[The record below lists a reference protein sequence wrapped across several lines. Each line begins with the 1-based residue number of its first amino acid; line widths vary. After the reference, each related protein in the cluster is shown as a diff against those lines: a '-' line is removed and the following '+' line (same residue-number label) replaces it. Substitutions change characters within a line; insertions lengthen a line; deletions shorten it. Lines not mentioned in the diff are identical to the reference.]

1 MSFNPKEH
9 LTKVKGRDYLE
20 VKWRLVWFREEH
32 PDYTIDTNFL
42 ILDMDQGIAV
52 CQATISDENNRQ
64 LAKGTKT
71 EYKASFFDFVEK
83 AETGAIG
90 RALATLGYG
99 TQFAPEMEEGERIV
113 DSPVKSNEPRQ
124 KIINEINQIMTEG
137 DLSRKQAQKIL
148 TDHLDKDSLK
158 DCSLEELKKYLEILE
173 EKNED

>member
-1 MSFNPKEH
+1 MDFNPKEH
-9 LTKVKGRDYLE
+9 LTKVKGQDYLE

-32 PDYTIDTNFL
+32 PDYTIDTDFL

-52 CQATISDENNRQ
+52 CQATISNENNRQ

-71 EYKASFFDFVEK
+71 EYKAGFFDFVEK

-113 DSPVKSNEPRQ
+113 DSPVKLNEPRQ
-124 KIINEINQIMTEG
+124 ELINEINQIMAKG
-137 DLSRKQAQKIL
+137 DLSRKKAQKIL
-148 TDHLDKDSLK
+148 TNHLDKDSLK
-158 DCSLEELKKYLEILE
+158 DCSREELNQYLEILKE
-173 EKNED
+173 ENEE